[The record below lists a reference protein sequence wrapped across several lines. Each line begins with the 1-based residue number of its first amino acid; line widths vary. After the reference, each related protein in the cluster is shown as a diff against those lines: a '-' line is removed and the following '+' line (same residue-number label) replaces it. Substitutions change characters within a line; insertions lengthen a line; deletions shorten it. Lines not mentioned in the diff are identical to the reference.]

1 MSGVHHVLALHLRRK
16 QLHEGLHRVV
26 EPLRSRRLC
35 LDALRRHAERVGFL
49 SCHPLADREA
59 DDTVFA
65 LGRGRQRIACT
76 LAELASEEIGYLA
89 GALALSDKDGG
100 RSELKLAAPRRDA
113 LRLRD
118 DVELLQLCAQAYRD
132 ERQAQRREDMRQS
145 IHIII
150 FYKCL

>member
-1 MSGVHHVLALHLRRK
+1 M
-16 QLHEGLHRVV
+16 
-26 EPLRSRRLC
+26 
-35 LDALRRHAERVGFL
+35 
-49 SCHPLADREA
+49 
-59 DDTVFA
+59 FA
-65 LGRGRQRIACT
+65 LGRGRQRIART

-100 RSELKLAAPRRDA
+100 RSELNLAAPRRDA